1 MKQQSPEEIVN
12 FRNISDRYNI
22 YLVDL
27 WGVIHNGV
35 KLFDNAIYVLK
46 KLKNENKK
54 VVLISNAP
62 RTNETVKKFL
72 LKLNFELNLIDLLIT
87 SGDVTRNYI
96 LENSDKK
103 FYHLGPSKDD
113 DLFYGIKNIT
123 KNIYDSDEV
132 VCTGLIDK
140 IGQDISNYQ
149 SLFIEL
155 INKEKVFICANPDEV
170 VSRGDKIEFCAGALA
185 KYYKKM
191 GGEVKYFGK
200 PYEAIY
206 DFAYN
211 QAQSQFDIVI
221 NKNKILAV
229 GDNLKTDING
239 AQNFGIHSILILNGI
254 YKDFFRDNNL
264 NFDKLLISN
273 EVESLVINK
282 FQNVHNYY
290 Y

>member
-1 MKQQSPEEIVN
+1 MQTHSPEEIVN
-12 FRNISDRYNI
+12 FQNIVDKYDL
-22 YLVDL
+22 YFVDL
-27 WGVIHNGV
+27 WGVIHNGI
-35 KLFDNAIYVLK
+35 KLFSNAIEVLNN
-46 KLKNENKK
+46 LKINNKK
-54 VVLISNAP
+54 VILISNAP
-62 RTNETVKKFL
+62 RTHETVKKFL
-72 LKLNFELNLIDLLIT
+72 KNLDFDLKLIDSLVT
-87 SGDVTRNYI
+87 SGDVTKKYI
-96 LENSDKK
+96 QDNQDKK
-103 FYHLGPSKDD
+103 FCHLGPPKDN
-113 DLFYGIKNIT
+113 DLFQGVANLVDQK
-123 KNIYDSDEV
+123 DEFDEII
-132 VCTGLIDK
+132 CTGLIDG
-140 IGQDISNYQ
+140 IGQNISDYQRLFENWISNKK
-149 SLFIEL
+149 I
-155 INKEKVFICANPDEV
+155 FICANPDEV

-211 QAQSQFDIVI
+211 QAQSHFDIVI

-273 EVESLVINK
+273 EVESLVIDK
-282 FQNVHNYY
+282 FQKELKW
-290 Y
+290 

>member
-1 MKQQSPEEIVN
+1 MQTHSPEEIVN
-12 FRNISDRYNI
+12 FQNIVDKYDL
-22 YLVDL
+22 YFVDL
-27 WGVIHNGV
+27 WGVIHNGI
-35 KLFDNAIYVLK
+35 KLFSNAIEVLNN
-46 KLKNENKK
+46 LKNNNKK
-54 VVLISNAP
+54 VILISNAP
-62 RTNETVKKFL
+62 RTHETVKKFL
-72 LKLNFELNLIDLLIT
+72 KNLDFDLKLIDSLVT
-87 SGDVTRNYI
+87 SGDVTKKYI
-96 LENSDKK
+96 QDNQDKK
-103 FYHLGPSKDD
+103 FCHLGPPKDN
-113 DLFYGIKNIT
+113 DLFQDVANLVDQK
-123 KNIYDSDEV
+123 DEFDEII
-132 VCTGLIDK
+132 CTGLIDG
-140 IGQDISNYQ
+140 IGQNISDYQ
-149 SLFIEL
+149 RLFENWIG
-155 INKEKVFICANPDEV
+155 NKKIFICANPDEV

-211 QAQSQFDIVI
+211 QAQSHFDIVI

-273 EVESLVINK
+273 EVESLVIDK
-282 FQNVHNYY
+282 FQKELKW
-290 Y
+290 

>member
-1 MKQQSPEEIVN
+1 MQTHSPEEIVN
-12 FRNISDRYNI
+12 FQNIVDKYDL
-22 YLVDL
+22 YFVDL
-27 WGVIHNGV
+27 WGVIHNGI
-35 KLFDNAIYVLK
+35 KLFSNAIEVLNN
-46 KLKNENKK
+46 LKNNNKK
-54 VVLISNAP
+54 VILISNAP
-62 RTNETVKKFL
+62 RTHETVKKFL
-72 LKLNFELNLIDLLIT
+72 KNLDFDLKLIDSLVT
-87 SGDVTRNYI
+87 SGDVTKKYI
-96 LENSDKK
+96 QDNQDKK
-103 FYHLGPSKDD
+103 FCHLGPPKDN
-113 DLFYGIKNIT
+113 DLFQGVANLVDQK
-123 KNIYDSDEV
+123 DEFDEII
-132 VCTGLIDK
+132 CTGLIDG
-140 IGQDISNYQ
+140 IGQNISDYQ
-149 SLFIEL
+149 RLFENWIG
-155 INKEKVFICANPDEV
+155 NKKIFICANPDEV

-211 QAQSQFDIVI
+211 QTQSQFDTVI

-273 EVESLVINK
+273 EVESLVIDK
-282 FQNVHNYY
+282 FQKELKW
-290 Y
+290 

>member
-1 MKQQSPEEIVN
+1 MQTHSPEEIVN
-12 FRNISDRYNI
+12 FQNIVDKYDL
-22 YLVDL
+22 YFVDL
-27 WGVIHNGV
+27 WGVIHNGI
-35 KLFDNAIYVLK
+35 KLFSNAIEVLNN
-46 KLKNENKK
+46 LKNNNKK
-54 VVLISNAP
+54 VILISNAP
-62 RTNETVKKFL
+62 RTHETVKKFL
-72 LKLNFELNLIDLLIT
+72 KNLDFDLKLIDSLVT
-87 SGDVTRNYI
+87 SGDVTKKYI
-96 LENSDKK
+96 QDNQDKK
-103 FYHLGPSKDD
+103 FCHLGPPKDN
-113 DLFYGIKNIT
+113 DLFQGVANLVDQK
-123 KNIYDSDEV
+123 DEFDEII
-132 VCTGLIDK
+132 CTGLIDE
-140 IGQDISNYQ
+140 IGQNISDYQ
-149 SLFIEL
+149 RLFENWIG
-155 INKEKVFICANPDEV
+155 NKKIFICANPDEV

-211 QAQSQFDIVI
+211 QTQSQFDTVI

-273 EVESLVINK
+273 EVESLVIDK
-282 FQNVHNYY
+282 FQKELKW
-290 Y
+290 

>member
-1 MKQQSPEEIVN
+1 MQTHSPEEIVN
-12 FRNISDRYNI
+12 FQNIVDKYDL
-22 YLVDL
+22 YFVDL
-27 WGVIHNGV
+27 WGVIHNGI
-35 KLFDNAIYVLK
+35 KLFSNAIEVLNN
-46 KLKNENKK
+46 LKINNKK
-54 VVLISNAP
+54 VILISNAP
-62 RTNETVKKFL
+62 RTHETVKKFL
-72 LKLNFELNLIDLLIT
+72 KNLDFDLKLIDSLVT
-87 SGDVTRNYI
+87 SGDVTKKYI
-96 LENSDKK
+96 QDNQDKK
-103 FYHLGPSKDD
+103 FCHLGPPKDN
-113 DLFYGIKNIT
+113 DLFQGVANLVDQK
-123 KNIYDSDEV
+123 DEFDEII
-132 VCTGLIDK
+132 CTGLIDG
-140 IGQDISNYQ
+140 IGQNISDYQ
-149 SLFIEL
+149 RLFENWIG
-155 INKEKVFICANPDEV
+155 NKKIFICANPDEV

-211 QAQSQFDIVI
+211 QTQSQFDTVI

-273 EVESLVINK
+273 EVESLVIDK
-282 FQNVHNYY
+282 FQKELKW
-290 Y
+290 

>member
-1 MKQQSPEEIVN
+1 MQTHSPEEIVN
-12 FRNISDRYNI
+12 FQNIVDKYDL
-22 YLVDL
+22 YFVDL
-27 WGVIHNGV
+27 WGVIHNGI
-35 KLFDNAIYVLK
+35 KLFSNAIEVLNN
-46 KLKNENKK
+46 LKSNNKK
-54 VVLISNAP
+54 VILISNAP
-62 RTNETVKKFL
+62 RTHETVKKFL
-72 LKLNFELNLIDLLIT
+72 KNLDFDLKLIDSLVT
-87 SGDVTRNYI
+87 SGDVTKKYI
-96 LENSDKK
+96 QDNQDKK
-103 FYHLGPSKDD
+103 FCHLGPPKDN
-113 DLFYGIKNIT
+113 DLFQGVANLVDQK
-123 KNIYDSDEV
+123 DEFDEII
-132 VCTGLIDK
+132 CTGLIDG
-140 IGQDISNYQ
+140 IGQNISDYQ
-149 SLFIEL
+149 RLFENWIG
-155 INKEKVFICANPDEV
+155 NKKIFICANPDEV

-211 QAQSQFDIVI
+211 QTQSQFDTVI

-273 EVESLVINK
+273 EVESLVIDK
-282 FQNVHNYY
+282 FQKELKW
-290 Y
+290 

>member
-12 FRNISDRYNI
+12 FRDISNQYNI

-96 LENSDKK
+96 LENNDKN
-103 FYHLGPSKDD
+103 FYHLGPHKDD

-123 KNIYDSDEV
+123 KNVYDSDEV

-149 SLFIEL
+149 SLFIKL

-185 KYYKKM
+185 KYYKKL
-191 GGEVKYFGK
+191 GGKVKYFGK
-200 PYEAIY
+200 PYSEIY
-206 DFAYN
+206 NYAKD
-211 QAQSQFDIVI
+211 QIVQQFGIIEEKD
-221 NKNKILAV
+221 KILAV
-229 GDNLKTDING
+229 GDNLKTDICG
-239 AQNFGIHSILILNGI
+239 AQNYEIDSLLILNGI
-254 YKDFFRDNNL
+254 YKDFFRNNYL
-264 NFDKLLISN
+264 NFDKLLKSN
-273 EVESLVINK
+273 EVESLRINK
-282 FQNVHNYY
+282 FQQELKW
-290 Y
+290 

>member
-1 MKQQSPEEIVN
+1 MQTHSPEEIVN
-12 FRNISDRYNI
+12 FQNIVDKYDL
-22 YLVDL
+22 YFVDL
-27 WGVIHNGV
+27 WGVIHNGI
-35 KLFDNAIYVLK
+35 KLFSNAIEVLNN
-46 KLKNENKK
+46 LKNNNKK
-54 VVLISNAP
+54 VILISNAP
-62 RTNETVKKFL
+62 RTHETVKKFL
-72 LKLNFELNLIDLLIT
+72 KNLDFDLKLIDSLVT
-87 SGDVTRNYI
+87 SGDVTKKYI
-96 LENSDKK
+96 QDNQDKK
-103 FYHLGPSKDD
+103 FCHLGPPKDN
-113 DLFYGIKNIT
+113 DLFQDVANLVDQK
-123 KNIYDSDEV
+123 DEFDEII
-132 VCTGLIDK
+132 CTGLIDE
-140 IGQDISNYQ
+140 IGQNISDYQ
-149 SLFIEL
+149 RLFENWIG
-155 INKEKVFICANPDEV
+155 NKKIFICANPDEV

-211 QAQSQFDIVI
+211 QTQSQFDTVI

-273 EVESLVINK
+273 EVESLVIDK
-282 FQNVHNYY
+282 FQKELKW
-290 Y
+290 

>member
-1 MKQQSPEEIVN
+1 MQTHSPEEIVN
-12 FRNISDRYNI
+12 FQNIVDKYDL
-22 YLVDL
+22 YFVDL
-27 WGVIHNGV
+27 WGVIHNGI
-35 KLFDNAIYVLK
+35 KLFSNAIEVLNN
-46 KLKNENKK
+46 LKNNNKK
-54 VVLISNAP
+54 VILISNAP
-62 RTNETVKKFL
+62 RTHKTVKKFL
-72 LKLNFELNLIDLLIT
+72 KNLDFDLKLIDSLVT
-87 SGDVTRNYI
+87 SGDVTKKYI
-96 LENSDKK
+96 QDNQDKK
-103 FYHLGPSKDD
+103 FCHLGPPKDN
-113 DLFYGIKNIT
+113 DLFQGVANLVDQK
-123 KNIYDSDEV
+123 DEFDEII
-132 VCTGLIDK
+132 CTGLIDE
-140 IGQDISNYQ
+140 IGQNISDYQ
-149 SLFIEL
+149 RLFENWIG
-155 INKEKVFICANPDEV
+155 NKKIFICANPDEV

-221 NKNKILAV
+221 DKNKILAV

-273 EVESLVINK
+273 EVESLVIDK
-282 FQNVHNYY
+282 FQKELKW
-290 Y
+290 

>member
-1 MKQQSPEEIVN
+1 MQNHSPEEIVK
-12 FRNISDRYNI
+12 FQNIVDKYDL
-22 YLVDL
+22 YFVDL
-27 WGVIHNGV
+27 WGVIHNGI
-35 KLFDNAIYVLK
+35 KLFNNAIEVLNN
-46 KLKNENKK
+46 LKINNKK

-62 RTNETVKKFL
+62 RTHETVKKFL
-72 LKLNFELNLIDLLIT
+72 KNLNFDLKLIDSLVT
-87 SGDVTRNYI
+87 SGDVTKKYI
-96 LENSDKK
+96 QDNQDKK
-103 FYHLGPSKDD
+103 FCHLGPPKDN
-113 DLFYGIKNIT
+113 DLFQGIVNLVDQKDIF
-123 KNIYDSDEV
+123 DEII
-132 VCTGLIDK
+132 CTGLIDE
-140 IGQDISNYQ
+140 IGQNISDYQ
-149 SLFIEL
+149 RLFENWIV
-155 INKEKVFICANPDEV
+155 NKKIFICANPDEV

-185 KYYKKM
+185 KYYKKL

-211 QAQSQFDIVI
+211 QAQSQFDMVI
-221 NKNKILAV
+221 DKNKILAV

-282 FQNVHNYY
+282 FQKELKW
-290 Y
+290 

>member
-1 MKQQSPEEIVN
+1 MQTHSPEEIVN
-12 FRNISDRYNI
+12 FQNIVDKYDL
-22 YLVDL
+22 YFVDL
-27 WGVIHNGV
+27 WGVIHNGI
-35 KLFDNAIYVLK
+35 KLFSNAIEVLNN
-46 KLKNENKK
+46 LKINNKK
-54 VVLISNAP
+54 VILISNAP
-62 RTNETVKKFL
+62 RTHETVKKFL
-72 LKLNFELNLIDLLIT
+72 KNLGFDLKLIDSLVT
-87 SGDVTRNYI
+87 SGDVTKKYI
-96 LENSDKK
+96 QDNQDKK
-103 FYHLGPSKDD
+103 FCHLGPPKDN
-113 DLFYGIKNIT
+113 DLFQGVANLVDQK
-123 KNIYDSDEV
+123 DEFDEII
-132 VCTGLIDK
+132 CTGLIDG
-140 IGQDISNYQ
+140 IGQNISDYQ
-149 SLFIEL
+149 RLFENWIG
-155 INKEKVFICANPDEV
+155 NKKIFICANPDEV

-211 QAQSQFDIVI
+211 QTQSQFDTVI

-273 EVESLVINK
+273 EVESLVIDK
-282 FQNVHNYY
+282 FQKELKW
-290 Y
+290 

>member
-27 WGVIHNGV
+27 WGVIHNGL

-46 KLKNENKK
+46 KIKSENKK

-62 RTNETVKKFL
+62 RTHETVKKFL

-103 FYHLGPSKDD
+103 FYHLGPDKDD
-113 DLFYGIKNIT
+113 DLFYDIKNIT
-123 KNIYDSDEV
+123 KNVYDSDEV

-170 VSRGDKIEFCAGALA
+170 VSRGGKIEFCAGALA
-185 KYYKKM
+185 KYYKKL
-191 GGEVKYFGK
+191 GGRVKYFGK
-200 PYEAIY
+200 PYGEIY
-206 DFAYN
+206 SYTKD
-211 QAQSQFDIVI
+211 QIVHQFGIIEEKD
-221 NKNKILAV
+221 KILAI
-229 GDNLKTDING
+229 GDNLKTDICG
-239 AQNFGIHSILILNGI
+239 AQNYEIDSLLILNGI
-254 YKDFFRDNNL
+254 YKDFFRNNYL
-264 NFDKLLISN
+264 NFDKLLKSN
-273 EVESLVINK
+273 EVESLKINK
-282 FQNVHNYY
+282 FQQELKW
-290 Y
+290 